1 MSLVC
6 DHLRSKAAHGVPDA
20 GATLSLLRHQADTE
34 ADEAGGLTLVHQ
46 FISSTEAPF
55 LSSSQAPMCVPCNSV

>member
-20 GATLSLLRHQADTE
+20 GATLSLLRHQADAE
-34 ADEAGGLTLVHQ
+34 ADEEDEKAEQ
-46 FISSTEAPF
+46 R
-55 LSSSQAPMCVPCNSV
+55 